1 VFERAAAKPVQIP
14 SVTIDGWHV
23 DYRIHSITKSGKEIR
38 LEPKVMEVLSCLAE
52 RSGEVVTRQELEA
65 TVWAGRIVTEDALT
79 STVAKLRRVFGD
91 DARKPRVIETIPK
104 VGYRLS
110 AAVTLSSPDSVSEQR
125 RSPLNVLQQRYIT
138 QWVIVLAVVFVSAA
152 LLLWLLLTRD
162 ATRNPPDGAVSH
174 PDENPAIVVLPFEN
188 LSADSEENYFA
199 AGITADLITELSSF
213 SGLFVIAPH
222 TAFSYFE
229 NNKTER
235 VIGSEL
241 GVRYVLIGTVR
252 RSNDGLIITARL
264 TDALNDRVLWAERYQ
279 RDLNDLF
286 QIQSEVAGI
295 ILSALSVKLAPGEH
309 NQLSKRYTTNSEAY
323 DQLLRGR
330 DYYAR
335 RSKWDNDTAKAHF
348 EQAIR
353 LDPGFARAF
362 TSLALAHLRD
372 SIDGWSDDPHY
383 SLGRAEQLVEDALL
397 LDESIPQV
405 FFAQSQ
411 VALFRRNY
419 EQAIDAAKKAIALEP
434 NYADAYALLA
444 WVLNYAGRVDQAL
457 EAMQTALR
465 LNPQV
470 PSVYLTVQGGIFY
483 MLRRYDMAAQN
494 FTQAL
499 ELNPTTQRL
508 RLWATAA
515 YAKAGLI
522 DEAEWEAEELY
533 ALNPELSLND
543 IIQSFPFRDPQHMDH
558 LLVGLRRAGLYHNQ
572 GISD

>member
-1 VFERAAAKPVQIP
+1 MLEKEAVGPAQLPGL
-14 SVTIDGWHV
+14 TIDGWRV
-23 DYRIHSITKSGKEIR
+23 DHMTHSITKSDKVIR
-38 LEPKVMEVLSCLAE
+38 LEPKVMEVLACLAG
-52 RSGEVVTRQELEA
+52 RSGEVVTRQELED
-65 TVWAGRIVTEDALT
+65 TVWAGRIVTEDSLT
-79 STVAKLRRVFGD
+79 SIIAKLRRVFGD
-91 DARKPRVIETIPK
+91 DARNPRVIETIHK

-110 AAVTLSSPDSVSEQR
+110 AAVILSAPDSVSDR
-125 RSPLNVLQQRYIT
+125 SRSPLKLLQQRYIK
-138 QWVIVLAVVFVSAA
+138 QWTIVLAVVSIIAGLVVWS
-152 LLLWLLLTRD
+152 LLTPES
-162 ATRNPPDGAVSH
+162 ARNPLTGAVSH
-174 PDENPAIVVLPFEN
+174 PDENPAVVVLPFET
-188 LSADSEENYFA
+188 LGADSGENYFA
-199 AGITADLITELSSF
+199 AGITTDLITELSRF
-213 SGLFVIAPH
+213 SGLFVIAPY
-222 TAFSYFE
+222 TAYSYFE
-229 NNKTER
+229 NNKTEH

-241 GVRYVLIGTVR
+241 GVRYVLAGTVR

-264 TDALNDRVLWAERYQ
+264 TDALDDRVLWAERYQ
-279 RDLNDLF
+279 RDLSDLF
-286 QIQSEVAGI
+286 KIQSEVAGI

-309 NQLSKRYTTNSEAY
+309 SQLIKRYTTTSEAY

-335 RSKWDNDTAKAHF
+335 RSKWDNDIAKAHF

-353 LDPGFARAF
+353 LDPRFARAY
-362 TSLALAHLRD
+362 TSLALVHLRD
-372 SIDGWSDDPHY
+372 AIDGWSDDPHY
-383 SLGRAEQLVEDALL
+383 SLGRAEQLVENALL

-405 FFAQSQ
+405 YFAQSQ

-419 EQAIDAAKKAIALEP
+419 EQAIDVAKKAIALEP

-444 WVLNYAGRVDQAL
+444 WVLNYAGRSDQAMKP
-457 EAMQTALR
+457 MQTALR

-499 ELNPTTQRL
+499 VLNPTTQRL

-533 ALNPELSLND
+533 ALNPELTLND
-543 IIQSFPFRDPQHMDH
+543 IVQSFPFMDPQHMDH
-558 LLVGLRRAGLYHNQ
+558 LLDGLRRAGLHHNQ